1 MTDVHILSPGFATSN
16 SGAFL
21 FPIIRY
27 RTSLESIGVRCRVF
41 ESITPNLTE
50 CDVLIIDSKHYR
62 NAWSDGEDVVLD
74 ELSDL
79 HDKAN
84 RLFWFDTTDGTGT
97 LQTAVLPIVDRYYK
111 GQLVKDRSTYL
122 RALYGMR
129 IYTDYYH
136 RKYGVEDD
144 PPANSNPVQSNE
156 ELKKLALSW
165 NFGLANWEVRGPLRA
180 RLYRHIGWR
189 KILQPPR
196 RWIRPSADRG
206 LKMSSR
212 FSANYYRATV
222 RFQRQK
228 IREILSDYVS
238 TQRIPRREYFSEM
251 EQSIVTVSPFGWGE
265 MCYRDFEAF
274 LSGCAL
280 VKPSMSHLETWP
292 NFYQDGVTY
301 LSHNWDLE
309 DLSNLVERIY
319 EDPGE
324 YLAIAKQGQNVYKT
338 FMLGEQARD
347 AFVSRFTTILNG

>member
-1 MTDVHILSPGFATSN
+1 MTDVHILSPGFSSN
-16 SGAFL
+16 NYAFMW
-21 FPIIRY
+21 PIIRY
-27 RTSLESIGVRCRVF
+27 KKSLESIGVRSRVF

-50 CDVLIIDSKHYR
+50 CDVLIIDNKHYGK
-62 NAWSDGEDVVLD
+62 AWSDGEDVVLD

-84 RLFWFDTTDGTGT
+84 LLFWFDTSDSTGT
-97 LQTAVLPIVDRYYK
+97 LQTPVLPIVDRYYK
-111 GQLVKDRSTYL
+111 NQLVKDRSVYL

-129 IYTDYYH
+129 IFTDYYH

-144 PPANSNPVQSNE
+144 PPAHSNPVQTNE
-156 ELKKLALSW
+156 ELKKLAVSW
-165 NFGLANWEVRGPLRA
+165 NFGLASYAFRAPLRA
-180 RLYRHIGWR
+180 RLYRHIRWR

-196 RWIRPSADRG
+196 RWIRPSAGRDR
-206 LKMSSR
+206 KVSSR
-212 FSANYYRATV
+212 FGANQYRATV
-222 RFQRQK
+222 RFQREK
-228 IREILSDYVS
+228 TREILSDYVS
-238 TQRIPRREYFSEM
+238 TQKISRREYFSEM
-251 EQSIVTVSPFGWGE
+251 EQSIVVVSPFGWGE

-274 LSGCAL
+274 QSGCAV
-280 VKPSMSHLETWP
+280 VKPSMSHLESWP
-292 NFYQDGVTY
+292 NFYQDGITY
-301 LSHNWDLE
+301 LSCNWDLE